1 MSLRKTSSDEKVMRY
16 PLRYPNI
23 ARIAKIVGSSMAIPR
38 IYQAECGCAP
48 WSMKICLRTLSNIT
62 GIPKP
67 LHAPKS
73 APKIIAAIS
82 CGRHGFM

>member
-1 MSLRKTSSDEKVMRY
+1 MRY

-38 IYQAECGCAP
+38 MYHAECGCAP

-62 GIPKP
+62 GIPK
-67 LHAPKS
+67 S
-73 APKIIAAIS
+73 APKMIAAIS
-82 CGRHGFM
+82 CGRHGFI